1 MTDVRLTALNPVD
14 SQVYPVACNTSG
26 ELIVEQVAPDPDLT
40 VTGDLTVNGTSTLI
54 GDITADG
61 SATFAAKVTST
72 DFDSN
77 HPTDG
82 RFGRFNWAGI
92 RFTDTSGNNVIRL
105 DADGGGSATFAGVV
119 TAKSVDV
126 TQPVSG
132 YTYIGR
138 KADGTATFF
147 VDDVGAATFTGD
159 ITCSA
164 NTKGL
169 VLKSPNGTSYRL
181 SVANDGTLS
190 TSGV

>member
-105 DADGGGSATFAGVV
+105 DADGGGSAEFAGEVNGLYFTTDRTSASNTV
-119 TAKSVDV
+119 F
-126 TQPVSG
+126 QGYLNGVS
-132 YTYIGR
+132 TTKIT
-138 KADGTATFF
+138 ADGSAEF
-147 VDDVGAATFTGD
+147 AGD